1 MKHSKTTVAA
11 FALVLTALALGAKDG
26 ITLKRTLKAGTETY
40 KFETTGK
47 TTLSMPG
54 GGDQDMGMTT
64 LSTYKYKI
72 SDPDATSGLSPVEV
86 TYKVDK
92 FDVDGPLAE
101 IMAGQKDKIL
111 VTTTSNGKLD
121 TKNRYAADP
130 TKKVDPRSVL
140 NGSSAFAI
148 VSPYFEFPD
157 KALSP
162 GDTWDITIPKGPL
175 TSSQDQ
181 KITAKF
187 IGEKDGGYSISITG
201 SVKFSIDVGALLKDN
216 PVPELTALGAVN
228 LEVKGS
234 TDVSGDIV
242 IDKTTFQ
249 TVSMTFKL
257 ATKQETSLPDQG
269 MSIPSTGT
277 TTVKITADKES
288 PPNKEKGSAARNA
301 ADPFYFA
308 KLTVKREVWSSS
320 LSLWL
325 APWWSSQPVP
335 RAGSGLAVAFLH
347 QALSEARRRPCQ
359 LRGAA
364 LGSSCRRRGPTQSP
378 G

>member
-277 TTVKITADKES
+277 TTVKITADK
-288 PPNKEKGSAARNA
+288 
-301 ADPFYFA
+301 
-308 KLTVKREVWSSS
+308 
-320 LSLWL
+320 
-325 APWWSSQPVP
+325 
-335 RAGSGLAVAFLH
+335 
-347 QALSEARRRPCQ
+347 
-359 LRGAA
+359 
-364 LGSSCRRRGPTQSP
+364 
-378 G
+378 